1 MAQRRK
7 KKAETTPL
15 PSREDVLAFIADHP
29 GKAGKREIARA
40 FGIKGSDRIGLKRLL
55 ADLADDGLI
64 QKKQKKLLRPGDL
77 PRVFV
82 VSLTSRDSDGEL
94 LGEPEAWDPND
105 EGEIPRILV
114 IPDRHKR
121 PGRQPGIGDR
131 ALVRL
136 ADMASGP
143 EADHTA
149 RIIKVLAKKTG
160 PVLGI
165 IQKATKDIRLIPI
178 DKKQRELEI
187 DPTDLKDAADGD
199 LVRVTVRRTGRY
211 GPPVARVEER
221 IGAMGSEKA
230 VSMIALYAHNIR
242 HIFPDGVLAEAEA
255 AKPVAG
261 ENRED
266 WRHIKLVTIDP
277 PDAKDHDDAVFAEPD
292 TDADNPDG
300 WIVFVAIADVANYVL
315 PGSQLDREAQIRGN
329 SVYFPDRVIPM
340 LPERISNDLCSLK
353 EDEDR
358 PALAVRMV
366 FDKDGR
372 KRGHTFHR
380 IIMRSHAKL
389 AYAQAQSAIDG
400 TPDPKTDPL
409 LTTVLK
415 PLWQAYACLKKG
427 RENRQPLDLNL
438 PERKLVLKKDGTV
451 DRVVIPDRLDAH
463 KLIEEFMIQANVAAA
478 ETLEKRR
485 TPLLYRIHDAPS
497 PEKLESLRDFLST
510 VDIRLPKAGNM
521 RPSHFNGILKQVA
534 GSANESLVNE
544 VILRSQAQAEYHPM
558 NIGHFGLNL
567 RKYAHFT
574 SPIRR
579 YADLIV
585 HRGLIHALKL
595 GKDGLPDGYGEK
607 LEAVGAEISAA
618 ERRAMTAE
626 RDTVDRLIAMWLTE
640 RVGARFTG
648 KIAGVTKSG
657 MFVRLDESGADGF
670 VPAATIGE
678 DYYHYDDLAHALTG
692 RTTGETY
699 QLGDT
704 IEVRL
709 VEAAPF
715 AGALRFEVL
724 SEGRYLKPAAGKTKS
739 KSKRF
744 ARDRRKGR
752 KR

>member
-1 MAQRRK
+1 M
-7 KKAETTPL
+7 
-15 PSREDVLAFIADHP
+15 LAFIADHP

-40 FGIKGSDRIGLKRLL
+40 FGIKGSDRIRLKRLL
-55 ADLADDGLI
+55 ADLADEGLI

-82 VSLTSRDSDGEL
+82 VLLTFRDSDGEL
-94 LGEPEAWDPND
+94 LGEPEAWDREEN
-105 EGEIPRILV
+105 GEIPRVLV
-114 IPDRHKR
+114 VPDRHKR

-136 ADMASGP
+136 TDMASGP
-143 EADHTA
+143 EADHAA
-149 RIIKVLAKKTG
+149 RIIKVLEKKTG
-160 PVLGI
+160 PILGI
-165 IQKATKDIRLIPI
+165 IQKATKDVRLVPI

-187 DPTDLKDAADGD
+187 DAAHLKDAEDGD
-199 LVRVTVRRTGRY
+199 LVRVTVGRTGRY
-211 GPPVARVEER
+211 GPSVARVEER

-242 HIFPDGVLAEAEA
+242 HIFPDGVLAEAERA
-255 AKPVAG
+255 RPVTG
-261 ENRED
+261 QGRED
-266 WRHIKLVTIDP
+266 WRHIKLITIDP

-292 TDADNPDG
+292 PDADNPDG

-353 EDEDR
+353 EGEDR

-380 IIMRSHAKL
+380 VFMRSHAKL
-389 AYAQAQSAIDG
+389 AYAQAQATIDG
-400 TPDPKTDPL
+400 TPDPQTAPL
-409 LTTVLK
+409 LDSVLT
-415 PLWQAYACLKKG
+415 PLWQAYACLRKG

-451 DRVVIPDRLDAH
+451 DRVIIPDRLDAH

-478 ETLEKRR
+478 ETLEKHR

-510 VDIRLPKAGNM
+510 IDIKLPKAGNM
-521 RPSHFNGILKQVA
+521 RPSHFNGILRQVA
-534 GSANESLVNE
+534 GSPNESLVNE

-585 HRGLIHALKL
+585 HRGLIHALKF

-657 MFVRLDESGADGF
+657 LFVRLDASGADGF

-678 DYYHYDDLAHALTG
+678 DYYHYDDLAHALIG

-724 SEGRYLKPAAGKTKS
+724 SEGRYLKTASGKAQS
-739 KSKRF
+739 KNKRF